1 MTIST
6 IRQIAAYFGW
16 RLHHL
21 TQVATISCG
30 HDFQLFA
37 DMRLA
42 AWQQHAASNGKI
54 EGPRIVDPT
63 FWSRHSAHRQKHY
76 M

>member
-1 MTIST
+1 M
-6 IRQIAAYFGW
+6 IAYLYKKRAI
-16 RLHHL
+16 HL
-21 TQVATISCG
+21 TQVATTSCG

-54 EGPRIVDPT
+54 E
-63 FWSRHSAHRQKHY
+63 AHGAKCANEPGYTHEIRRLP
-76 M
+76 MAFTRVAP